1 MKRISIIFSAIMLF
15 AFASCDNSNERT
27 EKTVLEEDTVSA
39 ETEYEVERK
48 VREKEVEIDTTTE
61 TETVTRERDLEEDT
75 TGNF

>member
-15 AFASCDNSNERT
+15 AFASCDDSKRT
-27 EKTVLEEDTVSA
+27 EKTVLDKDTVSA
-39 ETEYEVERK
+39 ETEYKVEKK
-48 VREKEVEIDTTTE
+48 VREKQVDVDTTTE